1 MNTESTY
8 NELTESAFF
17 RDLEEKLKSGATPLT
32 AKKELYQ
39 KYSDL
44 TYTCIRSRV
53 DRYIKK
59 NYKRLASDVFDTNVA
74 DSKDSDTPTS
84 ASYVEYKSDGS
95 VAFDRIIALQQGQDL
110 TPTNILTAHGLD
122 PSKWE
127 LVSCKNNYWQQQK
140 KGGQLLTLYQ
150 SKITAKPIKDAVSIE
165 DIKEHFAE
173 LQCRYKPRTSSY
185 TKSSGRHYLYE
196 VNIADLHLGKL
207 AFEDETGDAY
217 NTEIAKDRFFKVID
231 DECERLDKIKS
242 EIDQI
247 VFVWTNDFFNSDGI
261 SGSTTGGTPQ
271 DNDAKWTKLFLTGC
285 EILVTAIDILSQ
297 YAPVKTFYIA
307 SNHSR
312 QVDFYATCYLEAWFR
327 NNDNVD
333 IDVNLKPRY
342 YIHYGT
348 NLLGFAHSYYEKKQ
362 NLPHLM
368 SVECSKEWGESTYR
382 EYHLAHYHSEKVEEN
397 GGVIFRWLPS
407 VTGADAWHTDCG
419 YVGAVKRSYS
429 FLYDK
434 NLGLVQ
440 INCTII

>member
-1 MNTESTY
+1 MWRLIILNTETIY
-8 NELTESAFF
+8 NESEFF
-17 RDLEEKLKSGATPLT
+17 HDLEEKLKDGKSPLT
-32 AKKELYQ
+32 AKKELYE
-39 KYSDL
+39 KYNDL

-53 DRYIKK
+53 DRYIKR
-59 NYKRLASDVFDTNVA
+59 NSGILDVTEEDVQN
-74 DSKDSDTPTS
+74 SDTPTN
-84 ASYVEYKSDGS
+84 ANYVEYKSDGS
-95 VAFDRIIALQQGQDL
+95 VAFDRIIALQKGQDL
-110 TPTNILTAHGLD
+110 TPVNILTAHGLD

-127 LVSCKNNYWQQQK
+127 IISCKNNYWQQQK

-165 DIKEHFAE
+165 DIKKHFNE
-173 LQCRYKPRTSSY
+173 LQCKYTPRVSKY
-185 TKSSGRHYLYE
+185 TKSKNRHYLYE

-207 AFEDETGDAY
+207 AFEEETGEAY
-217 NTEIAKDRFFKVID
+217 NTEIAKERFFKVID
-231 DECERLDKIKS
+231 DECERLDKIKD

-247 VFVWTNDFFNSDGI
+247 IFVWTNDFFNSDGI

-271 DNDAKWTKLFLTGC
+271 DNDTKWTKLFLTGC
-285 EILVTAIDILSQ
+285 EILVTALDILSQ

-327 NNDNVD
+327 NNKNVE

-342 YIHYGT
+342 YLHYGT

-368 SVECSKEWGESTYR
+368 SVECSKEWGSSTYR

-407 VTGADAWHTDCG
+407 VTGADSWHSDCG